1 MKYAPN
7 RLTDSSKTLKILYAL
22 QLKISHL
29 ALLCDEGKRRVLPIT
44 SEIRKRSP
52 DAVISIDTY
61 KAEVTEKVIE
71 AGTKIIKDISG
82 LKFDGKMKSVA
93 KKHIK
98 NAEMRKK
105 LAAPFKPPF
114 TSLFT
119 VLSIPQSRLFS
130 R

>member
-7 RLTDSSKTLKILYAL
+7 RLTDSLKTLKILYAL

-71 AGTKIIKDISG
+71 AGTKIIKDISD
-82 LKFDGKMKSVA
+82 LRFDEKMKFVA
-93 KKHIK
+93 KKAYKERGDAKEISGS
-98 NAEMRKK
+98 
-105 LAAPFKPPF
+105 F
-114 TSLFT
+114 
-119 VLSIPQSRLFS
+119 
-130 R
+130 